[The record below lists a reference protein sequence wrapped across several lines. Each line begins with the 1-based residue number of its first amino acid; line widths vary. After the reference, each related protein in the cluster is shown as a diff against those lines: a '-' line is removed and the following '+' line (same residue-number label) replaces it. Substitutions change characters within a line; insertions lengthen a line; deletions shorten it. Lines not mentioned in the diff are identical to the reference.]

1 MPSNKVRTR
10 FAPSPTGYMHVGNLR
25 PALYPY
31 LMEKHEGGT
40 FILRIEDTDQG
51 RYVEGAVDVIY
62 NTLRE
67 TGLLWDEGPDVG
79 GPVGPYVQSERMGM
93 FKQYAEQL
101 VAEGKAY
108 YCFCTEER
116 LEALRAEQ
124 RANVEMTHYD
134 GCCRDLPKEE
144 VEKRLA
150 AGEPYVIR
158 QKIPREGVTGF
169 DDVVYGHIEVNNSE
183 MDDQILIKTDGMPT
197 YNFANVVDDHLMGIT
212 HVIRGS
218 EYLSSTPKYNLL
230 YQAFG
235 WEIPTYIHCP
245 PVMKDAQNKLSKRN
259 GDASYQDL
267 VAKGYL
273 TEAILNYIC
282 LLGWSPK
289 GEYAEQLVAE
299 GKAYYCFCT
308 EERLEALHAEQRA
321 HGEMTHYDGCC
332 RDLPR
337 EEVEKRLAAG
347 EPYVIRQK
355 IPREGVTGF
364 DDMVYGHIEVNNSEM
379 DDQILIKT
387 DGMPTYNFANVVDD
401 HLMGITHVIRGS
413 EYLSSTPKYNLLYQA
428 FGWNIPNYIH
438 CPPVMKDAQ
447 NKLSKRN
454 GDASYQDLVAKGYLT
469 EAILN
474 YICLLGWSP
483 KGEYAEQEIFS
494 LADLVKI
501 WTPDGISKSPAIFDP
516 LKLRAIN
523 AEYIRR
529 LSPEEFLAKAEP
541 WIDSAVHTPIN
552 KKLLCANL
560 QPRCEV
566 LGEIP
571 EQLDFFDAMPE
582 YDVSLYANKKQKTTP
597 ESAKEALE
605 ALLPV
610 LSDEALDFNDRDTV
624 FDACK
629 AKAEELGKKNGWLL
643 YPLGI
648 ALSGKQRTPGGGTDL
663 ACMMGRETTLER
675 VKAAI
680 EKLNG

>member
-1 MPSNKVRTR
+1 MSDEVRTR
-10 FAPSPTGYMHVGNLR
+10 FAPSPTGYLHLGGLR
-25 PALYPY
+25 TALYTY
-31 LMEKHEGGT
+31 LFAKKHGGK
-40 FILRIEDTDQG
+40 FILRIEDTDQE
-51 RYVEGAVDVIY
+51 REVPGAVDLIY
-62 NTLRE
+62 KSMRQA
-67 TGLLWDEGPDVG
+67 GLAYDEGPDVG
-79 GPVGPYVQSERMGM
+79 GEYGPYIQTQRRDLYPKFAWE
-93 FKQYAEQL
+93 L
-101 VAEGKAY
+101 VEKGGAY
-108 YCFCTEER
+108 CCFCT
-116 LEALRAEQ
+116 
-124 RANVEMTHYD
+124 
-134 GCCRDLPKEE
+134 KEE
-144 VEKRLA
+144 IEADRKAAEAKGETYKYNKKCLHNVSLEEAKRRIA

-158 QKIPREGVTGF
+158 QNVPTTGKASF
-169 DDVVYGHIEVNNSE
+169 DDMLYGHVEVDCDTL
-183 MDDQILIKTDGMPT
+183 DDNVLIKADGLPT

-289 GEYAEQLVAE
+289 GEYAEQ
-299 GKAYYCFCT
+299 
-308 EERLEALHAEQRA
+308 
-321 HGEMTHYDGCC
+321 
-332 RDLPR
+332 
-337 EEVEKRLAAG
+337 
-347 EPYVIRQK
+347 
-355 IPREGVTGF
+355 
-364 DDMVYGHIEVNNSEM
+364 
-379 DDQILIKT
+379 
-387 DGMPTYNFANVVDD
+387 
-401 HLMGITHVIRGS
+401 
-413 EYLSSTPKYNLLYQA
+413 
-428 FGWNIPNYIH
+428 
-438 CPPVMKDAQ
+438 
-447 NKLSKRN
+447 
-454 GDASYQDLVAKGYLT
+454 
-469 EAILN
+469 
-474 YICLLGWSP
+474 
-483 KGEYAEQEIFS
+483 EIFS
-494 LADLVKI
+494 LPELVKV
-501 WTPDGISKSPAIFDP
+501 WSPEGISKSPAIFDP

-541 WIDSAVHTPIN
+541 WIDQAVHTPID

-582 YDVSLYANKKQKTTP
+582 YDVSLYTNKKQKTTP

-610 LSDEALDFNDRDTV
+610 LSDEALDFGDRDTV

-648 ALSGKQRTPGGGTDL
+648 ALSGRQRTPGGGTDL
-663 ACMMGRETTLER
+663 ACMMGRETTLAR

>member
-25 PALYPY
+25 TALYTY
-31 LMEKHEGGT
+31 LMAKHEDGT

-67 TGLLWDEGPDVG
+67 TGLLWDEGPDIG

-116 LEALRAEQ
+116 LEALHAEQ
-124 RANVEMTHYD
+124 RAAGEMTHYD
-134 GCCRDLPKEE
+134 GCCRELPKEE

-235 WEIPTYIHCP
+235 WDIPTYIHCP

-273 TEAILNYIC
+273 TEAVLNYIC
-282 LLGWSPK
+282 LLGWSP
-289 GEYAEQLVAE
+289 
-299 GKAYYCFCT
+299 
-308 EERLEALHAEQRA
+308 R
-321 HGEMTHYDGCC
+321 
-332 RDLPR
+332 
-337 EEVEKRLAAG
+337 
-347 EPYVIRQK
+347 
-355 IPREGVTGF
+355 
-364 DDMVYGHIEVNNSEM
+364 
-379 DDQILIKT
+379 
-387 DGMPTYNFANVVDD
+387 
-401 HLMGITHVIRGS
+401 
-413 EYLSSTPKYNLLYQA
+413 
-428 FGWNIPNYIH
+428 
-438 CPPVMKDAQ
+438 
-447 NKLSKRN
+447 
-454 GDASYQDLVAKGYLT
+454 
-469 EAILN
+469 
-474 YICLLGWSP
+474 
-483 KGEYAEQEIFS
+483 GEYAEQEIFS
-494 LADLVKI
+494 LPELVKI
-501 WTPDGISKSPAIFDP
+501 WSPEGISKSPAIFDP

-529 LSPEEFLAKAEP
+529 LSPEEFQKKAEP
-541 WIDSAVHTPIN
+541 WIDSAVHSAID

-597 ESAKEALE
+597 ETAKEALE
-605 ALLPV
+605 ALLQAGVDPDAECDDREMNDWTGKTPLVCALEWGETEIAAMLLRAGANPDRRTAKGMSPFAVWIDQGCRVSDGMERFAPLMELFEQQGWHPDAPQTGKDERALMLACQHDDYELATWTLRRLLKQKVEVNARDAMGRTALMHLLGPHSAGPYQSEMLERLLEAGADPCAADNVGRTV
-610 LSDEALDFNDRDTV
+610 LHYAAEGYTHAAARQAAELLFDFGRPDVSSADN
-624 FDACK
+624 
-629 AKAEELGKKNGWLL
+629 EG
-643 YPLGI
+643 
-648 ALSGKQRTPGGGTDL
+648 RTPIDIAMRNNNESL
-663 ACMMGRETTLER
+663 
-675 VKAAI
+675 VKFLL
-680 EKLNG
+680 KHV